1 MSTKIKWT
9 IAFLCVVGTV
19 VVVQAS
25 LPTTIFLPLIYQQ
38 DPSVPTPSFT
48 LTIIIFGEGSVSVDP
63 DLATYMDGQVVTL
76 TANPDP
82 GWIFSSWSGDLTGAT
97 NPETLTMDGDK
108 AVTATFTEITH
119 TLSVS
124 TVGSGTVTLDPDKL
138 QYSDGEVVTL
148 TANPDPGWIFSSWSG
163 DLTGSINPETLT
175 MTSNKAVTATF
186 AVTSPIISDDFDQCT
201 LDTGVWTFVNP
212 LGDGTQDVAGGKA
225 WLSVPAGTTHD
236 TWGTNAADFSS
247 TVPRIMQAASDTDF
261 ELEVKFEADLSER
274 YQMAG
279 VLVEQDE
286 NDMLRLEFLHDGAG
300 VKIYAA
306 SFTEGAANTKYY
318 TAITGGNPLYM
329 RVTRVGDVWT
339 QWYSYDGVAWTSM
352 TSFTHAMTVTGVGAY
367 VGNNTVANTV
377 AVDYFYNTASP
388 GAGDV
393 PQFTVTVNPIGNG
406 TITKSP
412 DQATYLCGEVV
423 TLTATADPGW
433 AFSGWSGDLTG
444 TENPETLTIS
454 DNHTVTA
461 TFIQD
466 STDIEVW
473 IETQQIIKQPGL
485 LQR

>member
-1 MSTKIKWT
+1 
-9 IAFLCVVGTV
+9 
-19 VVVQAS
+19 
-25 LPTTIFLPLIYQQ
+25 
-38 DPSVPTPSFT
+38 
-48 LTIIIFGEGSVSVDP
+48 
-63 DLATYMDGQVVTL
+63 
-76 TANPDP
+76 
-82 GWIFSSWSGDLTGAT
+82 
-97 NPETLTMDGDK
+97 
-108 AVTATFTEITH
+108 
-119 TLSVS
+119 
-124 TVGSGTVTLDPDKL
+124 
-138 QYSDGEVVTL
+138 
-148 TANPDPGWIFSSWSG
+148 
-163 DLTGSINPETLT
+163 
-175 MTSNKAVTATF
+175 
-186 AVTSPIISDDFDQCT
+186 
-201 LDTGVWTFVNP
+201 
-212 LGDGTQDVAGGKA
+212 
-225 WLSVPAGTTHD
+225 
-236 TWGTNAADFSS
+236 
-247 TVPRIMQAASDTDF
+247 MQAASDTDF